1 MNPIVAPKFIVELD
15 NVFVLWF
22 EASNQYIVVSE
33 TIKDLLDVFFKT
45 SSKSSF
51 LEALQLLNI
60 PLKKAEAFYVDLQRL
75 VENSNLVAPPT
86 PRAST
91 IPIVPTT
98 SIFHCYK
105 FSNTV
110 VRVNYGSRDIEN
122 LIHPQWSHAAIDGKI
137 CANTEFTIFVER
149 DQLFLFRHDTFVG
162 SYPKAEYH
170 FLQGQFALE
179 LVNTFYTKTESDWIA
194 TFHASTVCNYNE
206 AIMIIG
212 ASGNGKST
220 LSAVLM
226 ASGID
231 VLADDFTPLS
241 AVNGEVYRYPSG
253 ISVKE
258 GAFEMLET
266 LYPEFH
272 NYPLYVST
280 SKGVNIKYIPP
291 IRPMDTSASHLPC
304 KKIVYVKYDPNAPS
318 RLEKVSTTKILETLI
333 PESWLSPLASN
344 AELFLEWIKY
354 LQCYEL
360 TYSDNAVAVSKFN
373 DLFRA

>member
-1 MNPIVAPKFIVELD
+1 MNFKIAPRFIIKIID
-15 NVFVLWF
+15 SYVLWF

-75 VENSNLVAPPT
+75 VENANHVAT
-86 PRAST
+86 PSSGAGS
-91 IPIVPTT
+91 IPIVPATT
-98 SIFHCYK
+98 IFHHYE

-110 VRVNYGSRDIEN
+110 VRVHYGSRDIEN
-122 LIHPQWSHAAIDGKI
+122 LIHPQWSHAVINGSTQPQT
-137 CANTEFTIFVER
+137 NFTIFAEG

-194 TFHASTVCNYNE
+194 TFHASTVCNANE

-266 LYPEFH
+266 LYPDFH

-318 RLEKVSTTKILETLI
+318 RLQKVSTEKILETLI

-344 AELFLEWIKY
+344 AELFLEWIKN

-373 DLFRA
+373 ELFRA